1 MATRRTPTPRSAVRP
16 QATIRQMRS
25 DDLAHVI
32 ALDARV
38 FGTERHAYFER
49 RLASL
54 DRHDPASHTL
64 GLVAEDSGAIVG
76 FVMGTLTSGEF
87 GFAEATVLIDSI
99 AVAPG
104 RQRHGIGRL
113 LAETLVAEGAARGA
127 RDVYTLVNWNSWD
140 MLKFFD
146 SVDFGLAQTVLLHR
160 RIGQK
165 IGQEIIDTPHGLKP
179 DGFSGHA
186 HGNPSR

>member
-1 MATRRTPTPRSAVRP
+1 MATRRTTTPRSALRLR
-16 QATIRQMRS
+16 ATIRSMRS

-38 FGTERHAYFER
+38 LGAERRAYFER

-54 DRHDPASHTL
+54 GEHDAASQTL
-64 GLVAEDSGAIVG
+64 GLIAEEGGGIVG

-87 GFAEATVLIDSI
+87 GFAEVTALIDSI

-104 RQRHGIGRL
+104 RQRHGVGRL
-113 LAETLVAEGAARGA
+113 LADALVAESAARGA
-127 RDVYTLVNWNSWD
+127 RDVYTLVNWNAWD

-146 SVDFGLAQTVLLHR
+146 SVDFGLAQTMLLHR
-160 RIGQK
+160 RIGQEIDQEIDRE
-165 IGQEIIDTPHGLKP
+165 IGQTDREGV
-179 DGFSGHA
+179 
-186 HGNPSR
+186 